1 MTNPAH
7 ESPVP
12 SSEPGQPMPTGDA
25 FIDEYFNQALV
36 SSETKGDDQAMET
49 TAVDPHGVERR

>member
-1 MTNPAH
+1 
-7 ESPVP
+7 
-12 SSEPGQPMPTGDA
+12 MPTGDA